1 MVGAQETVEALLERS
16 GRDHVP
22 IRRSFVQA
30 PGRGGGPGPIA
41 SFVHERRGRTLDL
54 YLLAHAVASASP
66 YDVRLPAAVWARAL
80 NIARY
85 ATAGSMVSKQ
95 WSWLE
100 REGLISSRR
109 AGRLREVTLLK
120 EDRSGAAYIHPGR
133 EGNYFKLPYA
143 YWQGNFHNRMGLPA
157 KAVLLIALSLQ
168 DDFLLPTKQ
177 GAKWYGL
184 SRDTVRKGLRTLRLL
199 GILDMREQRKKAP
212 LAPLGFTLERRYTL
226 REPFRPMPAGNRPS
240 TSAEQEEPT

>member
-1 MVGAQETVEALLERS
+1 MVSAEETIEALLERS
-16 GRDHVP
+16 HRDHVP

-30 PGRGGGPGPIA
+30 PSRGGGPGPIA

-66 YDVRLPAAVWARAL
+66 YDVRFPAAVWARAL
-80 NIARY
+80 SVAHY
-85 ATAGSMVSKQ
+85 DSASSMVSKQ

-100 REGLISSRR
+100 EMDLISSKRV
-109 AGRLREVTLLK
+109 GRLREVTLLR
-120 EDRSGAAYIHPGR
+120 EDCSGKPYVHPGR
-133 EGNYFKLPYA
+133 EGNYFKLPYD
-143 YWQGNFHNRMGLPA
+143 YWRGNFHNRMGLPA

-199 GILDMREQRKKAP
+199 GVLDMREMRKKAP

-226 REPFRPMPAGNRPS
+226 KEPFRPMPTGNRPS
-240 TSAEQEEPT
+240 DAD

>member
-1 MVGAQETVEALLERS
+1 MEALLDRS

-30 PGRGGGPGPIA
+30 PARGGGAGPVA
-41 SFVHERRGRTLDL
+41 SFVRERRARTLDL

-66 YDVRLPAAVWARAL
+66 YDARFPAVVWARAL
-80 NIARY
+80 NVANY
-85 ATAGSMVSKQ
+85 PSAGSMVSKQ

-100 REGLISSRR
+100 RQRLVSSQRV
-109 AGRLREVTLLK
+109 GRLREITLLR
-120 EDRSGAAYIHPGR
+120 EDGSGRPYVHPGR

-143 YWQGNFHNRMGLPA
+143 YWEGNFHNRMGLPA

-168 DDFLLPTKQ
+168 DDFLLPSKQ

-184 SRDTVRKGLRTLRLL
+184 SRETVRKGLRTLRLL
-199 GILDMREQRKKAP
+199 GILDMREQQKKAP

-226 REPFRPMPAGNRPS
+226 REPFRGI
-240 TSAEQEEPT
+240 AETEA